1 MSQPSPYAQTA
12 LWRDGR
18 AIALLMAATL
28 TTMANATISP
38 ALPGLKRLFESDP
51 WAEVLTPM
59 LVTAPSF
66 SVVLCAPFVGLAAD
80 RFGRRGLL
88 LSGVVLFV
96 LAGSAGTLLP
106 GLAAILASRLALGVA
121 VAMVMTAQTAL
132 VGDYFTG
139 ARRDALNGLQI
150 AARNFGGF
158 VFIALAG
165 WLAGL
170 SPRLPFAVYGL
181 AILFLPV
188 LWMAITEPPRTASA
202 IGGQASAGDGRPA
215 WRRLLAAL
223 ALLQMATN
231 LLFFL
236 IPTQLPFFLDHLGRD
251 SAALT
256 GAAIGTLMLTGGAAA
271 LAYGRLARAIGYR
284 GAYVTG
290 YAAMAAGF
298 ALLAIGNAGP
308 TIFAGAALIG
318 AGYAT
323 VMPNFVALAL
333 ALAPARRAGLA
344 GGILTASVFLGQFLS
359 PLASLPAIA
368 ALGHGGTFGAV
379 ALLLSAMALAATAAA
394 RG

>member
-1 MSQPSPYAQTA
+1 MIQSSPHAHRA

-66 SVVLCAPFVGLAAD
+66 SVVLCAPAIGLVAD
-80 RFGRRGLL
+80 RSGRRALL
-88 LSGVVLFV
+88 LAGVVLFV
-96 LAGSAGTLLP
+96 LAGSAGTVLP
-106 GLAAILASRLALGVA
+106 GLATIFASRLALGVA
-121 VAMVMTAQTAL
+121 VAMIMTAQTAL
-132 VGDYFTG
+132 VGDYFSG
-139 ARRDALNGLQI
+139 ERRNALSGLQI

-165 WLAGL
+165 WLAEL
-170 SPRLPFAVYGL
+170 SPRLPFAIYGFAAL
-181 AILFLPV
+181 CLPV
-188 LWMAITEPPRTASA
+188 LWTAITEPARAAPRP
-202 IGGQASAGDGRPA
+202 GGPPSSVDGHPT

-223 ALLQMATN
+223 ALLQLATN

-236 IPTQLPFFLDHLGRD
+236 IPTQLPFFLESLGHD

-256 GAAIGTLMLTGGAAA
+256 GAAIGTLMLTGGTAA
-271 LAYGRLARAIGYR
+271 LAYGRLKSAVGYR
-284 GAYVTG
+284 GAYVAG
-290 YAAMAAGF
+290 YFTMAAGF
-298 ALLAIGNAGP
+298 ALLALGSGGWA
-308 TIFAGAALIG
+308 IFPGVALIG
-318 AGYAT
+318 AGFAM
-323 VMPNFVALAL
+323 VMPTFVALAL

-368 ALGHGGTFGAV
+368 AFGHGGTLGMV
-379 ALLLSAMALAATAAA
+379 ALLLSAMALTATAAP